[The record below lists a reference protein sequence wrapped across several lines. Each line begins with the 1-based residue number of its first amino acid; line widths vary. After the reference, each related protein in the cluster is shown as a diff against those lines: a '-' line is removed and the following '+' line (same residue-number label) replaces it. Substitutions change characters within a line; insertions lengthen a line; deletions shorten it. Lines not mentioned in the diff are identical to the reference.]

1 MKMLQ
6 HLRNTFPQL
15 SIETQRIPFRG
26 IQFKGVDLSLSC
38 IDLITILLVNLTKH
52 KSLIRSDH

>member
-15 SIETQRIPFRG
+15 SIETQRIPIKLHSDG

-38 IDLITILLVNLTKH
+38 IELLDNN
-52 KSLIRSDH
+52 SPC